1 MAPKSAE
8 TPGSKKPAETRLAA
22 TIMLLRDG
30 SDLLEVFMV
39 ERHHKI
45 DFAEGALV
53 FPGGK
58 VETSD
63 GTQELVAFCCGADS
77 EPPDE
82 NTVRVAAIRETFE
95 ECGVL
100 LARPRGAPDL
110 VDGTRLESLAARYR
124 DRLQSGDSSM
134 LDMVRTE
141 ELELA
146 FDLLVPFA
154 HWITPEFM
162 PKRFDTHFFLVAAPA
177 DQLAVHDGFESVDSL
192 WTTIP
197 RALELEKT
205 GQRTIIFPTL
215 ENMKKLGR
223 SRSVEDALE
232 NARRDTIVTVQP
244 RISKDPDGTLMMVI
258 PEEAG
263 YDTVRAPLPGPGG
276 GQKPVTPS

>member
-1 MAPKSAE
+1 MAPKSSK
-8 TPGSKKPAETRLAA
+8 TPGPEKPAETRLSA
-22 TIMLLRDG
+22 TILLLRDG
-30 SDLLEVFMV
+30 PEQLEVFMV

-63 GTQELVAFCCGADS
+63 AAPELEAFCCGADS
-77 EPPDE
+77 GSENE

-100 LARPRGAPDL
+100 LARPGGTQDL
-110 VDGTRLESLAARYR
+110 VDGTRLESISVRYR
-124 DRLQSGDSSM
+124 DELQNGRSSM
-134 LDMVRTE
+134 LDMVRAE

-162 PKRFDTHFFLVAAPA
+162 PKRFDTHFFLVAAPL

-197 RALELEKT
+197 SALELEKT
-205 GQRTIIFPTL
+205 GRRTIIFPTL
-215 ENMKKLGR
+215 ENIKKLGR
-223 SRSVEDALE
+223 SHSVEDALE
-232 NARRDTIVTVQP
+232 NARHDTIVTVLP
-244 RISKDPDGTLMMVI
+244 RFSKDPDGTMMMVI

-263 YDTVRAPLPGPGG
+263 YDTVREPIPGPRPGPGG
-276 GQKPVTPS
+276 GK